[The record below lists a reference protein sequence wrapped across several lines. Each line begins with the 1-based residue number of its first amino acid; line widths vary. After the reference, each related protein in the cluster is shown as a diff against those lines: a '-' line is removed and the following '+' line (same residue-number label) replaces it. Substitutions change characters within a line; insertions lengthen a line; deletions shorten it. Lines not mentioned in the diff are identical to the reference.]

1 MKRREFIAGL
11 LVAASLRQ
19 ARAQQPAKVYRI
31 AIVTL
36 GIPIAEITETSNPFY
51 RAFFRA
57 LHRFEYIEGRNLI
70 VERYSPERPTVEM
83 ARDVLRSKPDVIF
96 SIGQWVRILKPLTTI
111 PIVAILGDPVGLGL
125 VASLAHPGGNITGV
139 SVDAGPEVEI
149 KRLELLKETF
159 RQASRVGVLAAG
171 YYYLSELV
179 RGGLA
184 REQFRE
190 AAQRLGLL
198 LLASRLEGTLQEVEY
213 RRFFEMMA
221 QEHADSLFVGGEP
234 ESWGHRRLIV
244 ELAEKNR
251 LPTIYPYREYV
262 EAGGLMAYS
271 VDFVELWT
279 QAAGCIAQVLNG
291 ASPGDIPIY
300 QATKFELVINLK
312 AANAI
317 GLTSP
322 PYLVA
327 RAAQVIEK
335 VEHPCCR
342 LLRLLRSES
351 GASRTPVRPPSPWQ
365 LIGV

>member
-11 LVAASLRQ
+11 LVAATLGQ
-19 ARAQQPAKVYRI
+19 ARAQQPTKVHRI

-51 RAFFRA
+51 RAFFRE
-57 LHRFEYIEGRNLI
+57 LRRFGHIEGRNLI

-159 RQASRVGVLAAG
+159 PQASRVGVLAAG
-171 YYYLSELV
+171 YYLSELV

-198 LLASRLEGTLQEVEY
+198 LLAPRLEGTLQETEY
-213 RRFFEMMA
+213 RSMFEVLA

-251 LPTIYPYREYV
+251 LPAIYPYRDYV

-279 QAAGCIAQVLNG
+279 QAVGCIAQILNG

-300 QATKFELVINLK
+300 QAAKFELVINLK
-312 AANAI
+312 AAKAL
-317 GLTSP
+317 GLTIP
-322 PYLVA
+322 PSLFA
-327 RAAQVIEK
+327 RADEVIE
-335 VEHPCCR
+335 
-342 LLRLLRSES
+342 
-351 GASRTPVRPPSPWQ
+351 
-365 LIGV
+365 